1 MLNTDPQ
8 LAETVITDSNSKEHT
23 QNNVN
28 QKEFP
33 QLKQYFSFFI
43 KIEKKKKKPEQKV
56 PENQKTKHTKVARS
70 HFPNFVCLYGA

>member
-43 KIEKKKKKPEQKV
+43 KIEKKKKKK
-56 PENQKTKHTKVARS
+56 KT
-70 HFPNFVCLYGA
+70 